1 MLIRESM
8 TGSLHVSWVCLLG
21 LDPMVYASFEMWDR
35 PVKRNASID
44 RFPLFTVG
52 IAFGL
57 KMTGLKTVI
66 SLSCKQIIC

>member
-1 MLIRESM
+1 
-8 TGSLHVSWVCLLG
+8 
-21 LDPMVYASFEMWDR
+21 MVYVSSEMWDR
-35 PVKRNASID
+35 PMKGNAWID

>member
-1 MLIRESM
+1 
-8 TGSLHVSWVCLLG
+8 
-21 LDPMVYASFEMWDR
+21 MVYVSFEMWYR
-35 PVKRNASID
+35 PVEGNTCID
-44 RFPLFTVG
+44 RLPLFNVG

>member
-8 TGSLHVSWVCLLG
+8 TGLLHMSWACLLG
-21 LDPMVYASFEMWDR
+21 LDPMVYASSEMWDR
-35 PVKRNASID
+35 PMKGNAWID